1 MTTKNGSCVLVAGAM
16 LSLAVMSA
24 YIYWGWSGIASRG
37 QDSSV
42 LQAVLAYSGMATLLA
57 VTSLVIL
64 GWLSCVLAARAKG
77 KRQQDD
83 PV

>member
-1 MTTKNGSCVLVAGAM
+1 MKNGSCVLVPGAM

-42 LQAVLAYSGMATLLA
+42 LQAVLACTGMAALLA
-57 VTSLVIL
+57 VASLVIL
-64 GWLSCVLAARAKG
+64 GWLYCVLAARAKG
-77 KRQQDD
+77 KRQQDG